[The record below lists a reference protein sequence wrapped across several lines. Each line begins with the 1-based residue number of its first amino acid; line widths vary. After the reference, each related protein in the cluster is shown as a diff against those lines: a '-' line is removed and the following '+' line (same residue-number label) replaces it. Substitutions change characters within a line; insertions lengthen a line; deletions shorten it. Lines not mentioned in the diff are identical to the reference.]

1 MSKTVSKKL
10 GNKYRSFSKQ
20 NKTEGGSNDGSVSY
34 GECPMCENGQGK
46 ISKTGKISLCIDCYN
61 GTNGHKKLG
70 GPKKV

>member
-34 GECPMCENGQGK
+34 GEF
-46 ISKTGKISLCIDCYN
+46 LCVRTD
-61 GTNGHKKLG
+61 
-70 GPKKV
+70 KVK